1 MSRFLRTDQ
10 TKQETAEEHSQ
21 CSEVQVETGD
31 RRARNSVVSQLQ
43 RQLLAQLTVSTD
55 ELA

>member
-21 CSEVQVETGD
+21 CSEVQVETEK
-31 RRARNSVVSQLQ
+31 RETI
-43 RQLLAQLTVSTD
+43 TVSTVD
-55 ELA
+55 AVNVENN

>member
-21 CSEVQVETGD
+21 CSEVQVEAEKPVTVY
-31 RRARNSVVSQLQ
+31 SV
-43 RQLLAQLTVSTD
+43 ATATATVSTVD
-55 ELA
+55 AVNVENN